1 MDCSPPG
8 SSVHGIFQ
16 ARILEWIAI
25 SFSRAASWP
34 RDWTQV
40 SWTAGR
46 FFTNLAK
53 HYFWGLLIKFNI
65 WYSSSFTATRNSS
78 NHYIHCSTVSVW
90 STPGLWAPPTVR
102 KQERLFRAVLGTC
115 LQLLQH
121 VSLTTLVTEKL
132 FWGKA
137 HHLQKG
143 LFEIQSQNLQKVIP
157 WAHEMKVKVTQSCLT
172 LCDPMGLFRPEY
184 WSR

>member
-1 MDCSPPG
+1 MCSLASVVSDSYDPMDCSLSG

-16 ARILEWIAI
+16 ARILDWIAI

-65 WYSSSFTATRNSS
+65 WYSSSFTAATRNSS
-78 NHYIHCSTVSVW
+78 NHIVLQFLS
-90 STPGLWAPPTVR
+90 GLHQASEHPLQWESR
-102 KQERLFRAVLGTC
+102 KDYTD
-115 LQLLQH
+115 
-121 VSLTTLVTEKL
+121 L
-132 FWGKA
+132 FWEHVYRYYNMSHSLPWLLKNSSEAKHIISRKA
-137 HHLQKG
+137 FLK
-143 LFEIQSQNLQKVIP
+143 FKVRICK
-157 WAHEMKVKVTQSCLT
+157 E
-172 LCDPMGLFRPEY
+172 
-184 WSR
+184 